1 MPHPVVC
8 PAVLVQCDHCA
19 LLIFVSH
26 SPTMPNFPMI
36 QAALD
41 QAVTDGVFPGAVLAV
56 RLGGGQIN
64 TFTAGM
70 VSTHETARAVRPAT
84 VYDLASLTKPLSTV
98 TALVFL
104 MQMGRC
110 RLHDRVESILQELA
124 DSQIGGASLWHLL
137 THSSGL
143 PGWRGYYERLSPD
156 ATVPAT
162 EEDRCRAREAL
173 VGMIRDEALI
183 YERGMRSLYSDL
195 GFMLLGM
202 IVERCSGIPLHQ
214 FFRDR
219 IAPLA
224 GASQLGFMPAEWMD
238 DFLQHARRHGGDV
251 APTEHDVWRGRLLC
265 GEVHDEN
272 AASLGGVAGHA
283 GLFGTAEAVMA
294 VTGVWA
300 QAYHRRPTLLDPAL
314 VEEFTR
320 RQTAVP
326 GSSWA
331 LGWDTPSPPSSAG
344 RFLSE
349 LSFGHLGY
357 TGTSVWIDP
366 IHELEIV
373 LLSNRVHP
381 TRKNERIKVF
391 RPMIHELVYREYVR
405 E

>member
-1 MPHPVVC
+1 
-8 PAVLVQCDHCA
+8 
-19 LLIFVSH
+19 
-26 SPTMPNFPMI
+26 MPNFPMI
-36 QAALD
+36 QAALE
-41 QAVTDGVFPGAVLAV
+41 QAVTGGVFPGAVLAV
-56 RLGGGQIN
+56 RHGGATIDVV
-64 TFTAGM
+64 TAGRL
-70 VSTHETARAVRPAT
+70 STDEAARAVQAST

-98 TALVFL
+98 TALVLL

-110 RLHDRVESILQELA
+110 QLHDRVESILPELA
-124 DSQIGGASLWHLL
+124 DSPIGGASLWHLL

-143 PGWRGYYERLSPD
+143 PGWRGYYERVSPD

-162 EEDRCRAREAL
+162 EEDRRRAREAL
-173 VGMIRDEALI
+173 VEMIRDEALI
-183 YERGMRSLYSDL
+183 YERGVRSLYSDL
-195 GFMLLGM
+195 GFMILGG
-202 IVERCSGIPLHQ
+202 IVERCSGMPLHQ

-224 GASQLGFMPAEWMD
+224 GTSPIGFVPTEWAD
-238 DFLQHARRHGGDV
+238 HFLLHARRLGGDV
-251 APTEHDVWRGRLLC
+251 APTEHDDWRGRLLC

-283 GLFGTAEAVMA
+283 GLFGTAEAVLA
-294 VTGVWA
+294 VTAAWL
-300 QAYHRRPTLLDPAL
+300 QAYHRRPSVLDAVL
-314 VEEFTR
+314 VKEFTR
-320 RQTAVP
+320 RQAVVS

-349 LSFGHLGY
+349 VSFGHLGY

-391 RPMIHELVYREYVR
+391 RPMIHELVYREYVGK
-405 E
+405 

>member
-1 MPHPVVC
+1 
-8 PAVLVQCDHCA
+8 
-19 LLIFVSH
+19 
-26 SPTMPNFPMI
+26 MPNFPMI
-36 QAALD
+36 QAALER
-41 QAVTDGVFPGAVLAV
+41 AVADRVFPGAVLAV
-56 RLGGGQIN
+56 RQGGGRIN
-64 TFTAGM
+64 TFIAGL
-70 VSTHETARAVRPAT
+70 VSTHEAARAVRPTT

-98 TALVFL
+98 TALVLL

-110 RLHDRVESILQELA
+110 RLQDRVGSLLLELA
-124 DSQIGGASLWHLL
+124 DSPIGTASLWHLL

-156 ATVPAT
+156 ATVPTT

-202 IVERCSGIPLHQ
+202 IVERCSGIPLQ
-214 FFRDR
+214 RFFRDH

-224 GASQLGFMPAEWMD
+224 GASQLGFVPAEWAD
-238 DFLQHARRHGGDV
+238 DFLQHARRVGGDV

-294 VTGVWA
+294 VSGVWA
-300 QAYHRRPTLLDPAL
+300 QAYHRRPTLLDPSL
-314 VEEFTR
+314 VEEFTC

-357 TGTSVWIDP
+357 TGTSIWIDP

-381 TRKNERIKVF
+381 TRMNERIKEF
-391 RPMIHELVYREYVR
+391 RPMIHELVYREYVGGD
-405 E
+405 